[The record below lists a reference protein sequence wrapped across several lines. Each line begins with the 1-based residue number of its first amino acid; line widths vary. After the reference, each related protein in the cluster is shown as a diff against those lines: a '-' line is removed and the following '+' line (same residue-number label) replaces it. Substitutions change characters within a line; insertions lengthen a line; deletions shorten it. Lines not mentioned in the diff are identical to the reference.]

1 MKNNSVEGYSGKDWN
16 VPTREDEAK
25 MHYWILGI
33 FFVVL
38 SLVWIIPYVVAI
50 GTEID
55 TFLPGN
61 VSSVNIYNNN
71 DSFYMNIPEAI
82 YSYDFEIR
90 NSLINISGYGSG
102 FDFKIALNNDTDA
115 IYNITD
121 KIGEICGGDDC
132 YYMLINASSL
142 TCTTDCS
149 NNGNTITQLG
159 DTTYMIWA
167 NTSSPVGCGGG
178 DAYECNRA
186 KTLATLFWGQATAV
200 DCPADST
207 CQSLM
212 NSTDAVNVSQ
222 IYSPDYRDNDKRY
235 YLSYS
240 YTQTSGPCNVTGTF
254 DEPTGNIAINPWN
267 RLWGNSGGDQ
277 IQVILNGTSL
287 VTKVG
292 SGTDN
297 QIGTDQTSDETDNPN
312 ELNIYSSDGAGGG
325 GGQMKWYL
333 IIGSNSSITWTEN
346 NPSYCGDHYEQD
358 YFARGIPK
366 ITNNHTWAE
375 VDFDTQIDFSS
386 QLTTALNNCV
396 GDPCPIYFNV
406 SSGLWGNMTLYSL
419 DVDINTPPTVPTTL
433 APINNSIYFNVPT
446 LTCGGATDP
455 DGDNFTILFKGLYSS
470 WCDCGSPGTTAWDT
484 GSTGSGGSWDN
495 NCVSSGSKCKMST
508 TGYGTAYSRAR
519 QYFINTN
526 TLNISYV
533 TPGSGGYSDSYID
546 LRIDGTSIL
555 YVNNNDCQSGCTTAF
570 DVSQWNDASN
580 HSIEVKMARP
590 NEPNPGM
597 WFEWWWDDIKI
608 NSTDGDEGI
617 LLQNT
622 TSTTFTWTDI
632 TMGNANAW
640 WCYTC
645 DEFGACSDNT
655 ARRNIYQMLFTTCSP
670 DSSSIAL
677 NLTTW
682 DEEDDTALN
691 STIDS
696 SITLSSA
703 YDSILFS
710 NSESNEHEHDYCL
723 TPSNIDI
730 YATGFVQYL
739 PDNASY
745 TFPRQ
750 YYFESATFN
759 GNNTE
764 DIKLYS
770 LTDALSS
777 AVTFI
782 ASRAGSAVPNILIHL
797 QRFDAGT
804 GLFSLVATGK
814 TSGAGTDVIYLRLTD
829 AFYRVIAYE
838 SPYST
843 DELVYDSGTTHI
855 TSSPYTMLLS
865 GGTTGQT
872 NDWYDTWN
880 AFGSIAY
887 TLTFNASGTDAFL
900 LVADD
905 STGVTTSMCL
915 KVDRYTAQSGKQ
927 NVCYDCA
934 TSSSVSISCII
945 PDTTSYYTAQ
955 FIANQNSDLFQAVY
969 GYAVDL
975 TSGVGD
981 LIGSAN
987 GAFFTFLL
995 VGISAFTA
1003 IWSPMA
1009 SIVLALLGLG
1019 LGYGLGVLS
1028 INPTMVTLIVAIG
1041 VFIIAVMYKRRSY

>member
-1 MKNNSVEGYSGKDWN
+1 MMNSRLPTGDWN
-16 VPTREDEAK
+16 IPTREDEAK

-38 SLVWIIPYVVAI
+38 SLAFIVPYVLA
-50 GTEID
+50 GTTINN
-55 TFLPGN
+55 FLPGE
-61 VSSVNIYNNN
+61 VSSFYVTDNN
-71 DSFYMNIPEAI
+71 DSFYFEVPEAV
-82 YSYDFEIR
+82 YLSDFEISTALV
-90 NSLINISGYGSG
+90 NVTGGEIGM
-102 FDFKIALNNDTDA
+102 DFKIELDG
-115 IYNITD
+115 IEFGNISE
-121 KIGEICGGDDC
+121 KIESICGGANC
-132 YYMLINASSL
+132 YYLLINATSVS
-142 TCTTDCS
+142 CSTDCS
-149 NNGNTITQLG
+149 NNNNAVTRLG
-159 DTTYMIWA
+159 DSTWMLWSNHTD
-167 NTSSPVGCGGG
+167 G
-178 DAYECNRA
+178 YEINRA
-186 KTLATLFWGQATAV
+186 KTLATMWWGQANDI
-200 DCPADST
+200 DCPDDST
-207 CQSLM
+207 CDSLM
-212 NSTDAVNVSQ
+212 NSSDAVGVNA
-222 IYSPDYRDNDKRY
+222 IYSPDARDNDKRY
-235 YLSYS
+235 YMTYA
-240 YTQTSGPCNVTGTF
+240 YTACSGNCQVDMQF
-254 DEPTGNIAINPWN
+254 DETTGNEDVS
-267 RLWGNSGGDQ
+267 LWSRVVMASSDNIEVQ
-277 IQVILNGTSL
+277 FPLATVVNQCLGTC
-287 VTKVG
+287 
-292 SGTDN
+292 N
-297 QIGTDQTSDETDNPN
+297 NNEIGTDTSGDDADNPD
-312 ELNIYSSDGAGGG
+312 DGRIIAWAGGLG
-325 GGQMKWYL
+325 AKWYV
-333 IIGSNSSITWTEN
+333 IVGTNSSITWSDFEAVGT
-346 NPSYCGDHYEQD
+346 YYIID
-358 YFARGIPK
+358 YFDRGIPK
-366 ITNNHTWAE
+366 ITNDLSLFQADVE
-375 VDFDTQIDFSS
+375 SQYDFSS
-386 QLTTALNNCV
+386 ALTTAMNSCS
-396 GDPCPIYFNV
+396 GDPCPLYLNLT
-406 SSGLWGNMTLYSL
+406 STLWGNMTLHSL
-419 DVDINTPPTVPTTL
+419 NVYINAPPSTPTTL
-433 APINNSIYFNVPT
+433 APINNSIYFNAPT

-455 DGDNFTILFKGLYSS
+455 DGDAFNILFRGKYPS

-495 NCVSSGSKCKMST
+495 NCVSSGSKCKMSSSS
-508 TGYGTAYSRAR
+508 YGSPAYSRAR

-526 TLNISYV
+526 TLDISYV
-533 TPGSGGYSDSYID
+533 SSAHGDFENSWAK
-546 LRIDGTSIL
+546 LLIDGTLLL
-555 YVNNNDCQSGCTTAF
+555 YVTDNTCQSGCTTSF
-570 DVSQWNDASN
+570 DVSQWNDGLN
-580 HSIEVKMARP
+580 HSIEVQMQRP
-590 NEPNPGM
+590 TIDDPGM
-597 WFEWWWDDIKI
+597 LLQWWWDDIKI
-608 NSTDGDEGI
+608 NSTDGEEGI

-622 TSTTFTWTDI
+622 TSTTFTWTNI
-632 TMGNANAW
+632 TMGNKNGW

-645 DEFGACSDNT
+645 DEFGACSNST
-655 ARRNIYQMLFTTCSP
+655 EERQINQMLFTTCSP

-887 TLTFNASGTDAFL
+887 TLTFNESGTDAFL

-981 LIGSAN
+981 LIGNAN

-1019 LGYGLGVLS
+1019 LGFGLGVLS